1 MLIALAPVWNI
12 ILDYGS
18 FSFVTHTQ
26 CVFFLN
32 GFVYLSDQMGI
43 MNWESTF
50 ENTSCFAQI
59 CFNNKKYTRGSN
71 LIHCFFC
78 VRCCCCCCSC
88 CCCSTRFAILPTFLD
103 EIWSAGSRRRIES
116 NLQKQSITIVCSHH
130 QCIWGN
136 TVVHKAILK
145 TIKLPK
151 NFTKKKQSITSWFI
165 RLKDCLIVSSMFF
178 CFCFV
183 VSSEKWS
190 KSKKD

>member
-50 ENTSCFAQI
+50 EHTSCFAQI

-103 EIWSAGSRRRIES
+103 EIWSA
-116 NLQKQSITIVCSHH
+116 
-130 QCIWGN
+130 
-136 TVVHKAILK
+136 HKAILK